1 MQCFECE
8 FSYQLLHLETYSH
21 LDCACRQERAVDGAF
36 LGSDKLQ
43 QWTTGDVQKRTS
55 RSLFVDLAV
64 ALLES
69 ADPKMLPQLIQCR

>member
-1 MQCFECE
+1 
-8 FSYQLLHLETYSH
+8 
-21 LDCACRQERAVDGAF
+21 VDGAF